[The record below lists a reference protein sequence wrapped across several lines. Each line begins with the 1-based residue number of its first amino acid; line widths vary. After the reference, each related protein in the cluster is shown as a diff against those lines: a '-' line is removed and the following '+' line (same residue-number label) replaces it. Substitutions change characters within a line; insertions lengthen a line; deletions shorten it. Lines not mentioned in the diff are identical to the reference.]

1 MQAMEKPA
9 NKELDAATEKLFAD
23 MASKESE
30 AKQVKLGIDSLKEK
44 AERVK
49 RGQQEVLKV
58 LQAIGPNLVAQ
69 AEEDARNRPRRDDDS
84 TPPPEMVAQIGSL
97 GSGGLASHYANL
109 GENQLS
115 ALQDRVEQKLNEL
128 TASVKASR
136 AQHAHHDM
144 QKRPSQVVAA
154 TWSRKSH
161 PNRTNWFRR

>member
-9 NKELDAATEKLFAD
+9 NKELDAATDKLFAD

-44 AERVK
+44 VERVK

-136 AQHAHHDM
+136 AQHAHHAAHHDM
-144 QKRPSQVVAA
+144 QKQPSQVIQNA
-154 TWSRKSH
+154 KG
-161 PNRTNWFRR
+161 P